1 MLQPR
6 AAATNDPTKLLKQV
20 RATRSRTTELALPL
34 TPEDQVV
41 QPMPDASPTKW
52 HLGHTTWFFE
62 TFVLGQHLPGYRV
75 YDDRFSYC
83 FNSYYEHVGARQAR
97 AQRGLMT
104 RPTSDKVARY
114 RRYVDDGLERL
125 FARGDMA
132 PGVASLVEIG
142 INHEEQHQELL
153 MMDILNVFW
162 SGPLRSAYREPQ
174 KIGVA
179 LPTPPLAWTS
189 FDGGIHEIGH
199 NGDGFAFDNEGPR
212 HSALLHPYRLA
223 NRLVTNS
230 EWLEFVED
238 GGYRDFRLWLSDGWG
253 TVQREGWVAPYYWE
267 ESDGTWFQMT
277 HEGLLRVVPSAPVCN
292 ISYYEAEAFARW
304 AGKRLPTEFEW
315 EVAARN
321 GSTTGNT
328 LGTGALRPSTAPANC
343 ASELTQLIGDVWEW
357 TQSSYSPY
365 PGFKAAEGA
374 IGEYNGK
381 FMVSQQVL
389 RGASCLTPDG
399 HSRATY
405 RNFFYPHQRWLFG
418 GLRLAEDV

>member
-1 MLQPR
+1 MPPLR
-6 AAATNDPTKLLKQV
+6 MKTAMDPTQLLARV
-20 RATRSRTTELALPL
+20 RSTRHRTRDLARPL

-62 TFVLGQHLPGYRV
+62 TFVLCEHLSDYRV
-75 YDDRFSYC
+75 YDERFSYC
-83 FNSYYEHVGARQAR
+83 FNSYYDHAGTRQAR
-97 AQRGLMT
+97 AQRGMMT
-104 RPTSDKVARY
+104 RPTNDEVARY

-125 FARGDMA
+125 FARRDLA
-132 PGVASLVEIG
+132 PAVASIVEIG

-162 SGPLRSAYREPQ
+162 SGPIRSPYREPR

-189 FDGGIHEIGH
+189 FDGGIQEVGH
-199 NGDGFAFDNEGPR
+199 DGDGFAFDNEGPR
-212 HSALLHPYRLA
+212 HSALLRPYRLA

-230 EWLEFVED
+230 EWLEFMED
-238 GGYRDFRLWLSDGWG
+238 GGYRDFRHWLSDGWG
-253 TVQREGWVAPYYWE
+253 TVQREGWLAPYYWE
-267 ESDGTWFQMT
+267 EKDSTWFQMT

-292 ISYYEAEAFARW
+292 ISYYEADAFARW

-315 EVAARN
+315 EVAART

-328 LGTGALRPSTAPANC
+328 LGTGAFRPSTAPANC
-343 ASELTQLIGDVWEW
+343 ASGLSQLIGDVWEW

-374 IGEYNGK
+374 LGEYNGK
-381 FMVSQQVL
+381 FMVNQQVL

-399 HSRATY
+399 HSRPIY